1 MVFLKVFKGLEDKI
15 SQIEGATNEWIKNNR
30 PNVRDIKVAM
40 AHEPGG
46 RAGSGD
52 LVFVVMYEAE
62 QPIQ

>member
-1 MVFLKVFKGLEDKI
+1 MVFVKVFKGLDDKV
-15 SQIEGATNEWIKNNR
+15 SQIEGATNEWIKNKR

-46 RAGSGD
+46 RTGSGD
-52 LVFVVMYEAE
+52 LLFVVMYEAE